1 MVEIIKEQTHFL
13 SIVRIKKIYFNLL
26 SIMFDFCLLP
36 FWRFFRLLS
45 FIFLTHEVNRGS
57 LRSKLG
63 WWFEEPF
70 LLFLVGNL
78 GKKIINLS
86 YIRFACL
93 HIFTVLSVHVRTR
106 AKFLN
111 EIHIGLVVDLDLF
124 MNWVSIKQLEFLP
137 RRSLFINL
145 PDSIGTSF

>member
-57 LRSKLG
+57 LRSKLS
-63 WWFEEPF
+63 WWFEESF

-111 EIHIGLVVDLDLF
+111 EIHIGLVVDLNLF

-137 RRSLFINL
+137 RRSLFFNL